1 MQTAAL
7 GCEAKKAGFRM
18 NLFPL
23 YTTATKSPDFK
34 KVSGFNF
41 WAKKARTIEIARLLI
56 NFRMR
61 SEDRAILDDLP
72 KLIPHYAFTPDARKR
87 AVMSSQQMGFII
99 LAGCTVGLLY
109 VRSEHRILKINQ
121 L

>member
-1 MQTAAL
+1 MKFFL
-7 GCEAKKAGFRM
+7 
-18 NLFPL
+18 L

-34 KVSGFNF
+34 KVSGFSF

-61 SEDRAILDDLP
+61 SEDRPILEHLP
-72 KLIPHYAFTPDARKR
+72 KLRSYYLFRPDARKR
-87 AVMSSQQMGFII
+87 AVIALYEWPFLI
-99 LAGCTVGLLY
+99 LQVCTVGLLY
-109 VRSEHRILKINQ
+109 VQSEHGTIIINQ